1 MITTDK
7 TKIFMENVDILCSMN
22 DYNVINIEKML
33 GLSAGY
39 ISRCRSGQ
47 RHMSLDVACEIAD
60 ILEQP
65 IDVMID
71 DTLPIKTQIDF
82 AQKEITRLK
91 CTVRKLENQLHDK
104 EVNKK

>member
-1 MITTDK
+1 MIATDK
-7 TKIFMENVDILCSMN
+7 SKLFMENVDILCSMN
-22 DYNVINIEKML
+22 NYPVTNIEKML

-65 IDVMID
+65 IEVMID
-71 DTLPIKTQIDF
+71 DTLPIKTQIDL